1 MCVVCVVGTERGE
14 KVERA
19 FTRRRDEHF
28 SESRKKAHALLALFP
43 LFRSLT
49 KREKREKKRRA
60 ERRELFSSFFF
71 LRFFFTTHYSLL
83 SSLFFLSLFSLS
95 FLSLSS
101 KAFVCVFLLEFSP
114 HEIELFGGGSHSHPI
129 IVFIFPRYKSK
140 QQQQH
145 AKRAFYSVNARNK
158 NRDTRAR
165 FKAESPREN
174 CSTDDI
180 RLL

>member
-1 MCVVCVVGTERGE
+1 MCCGDRERR
-14 KVERA
+14 K
-19 FTRRRDEHF
+19 RR
-28 SESRKKAHALLALFP
+28 ESVHQKKKGRT
-43 LFRSLT
+43 LFREQKKSTRSLFFLYFALSQ
-49 KREKREKKRRA
+49 RERKGRRKEGQRE
-60 ERRELFSSFFF
+60 ESNVFSSFFF
-71 LRFFFTTHYSLL
+71 LRFFFNANC
-83 SSLFFLSLFSLS
+83 SLFFLSLPLFSLFS
-95 FLSLSS
+95 LSLSS
-101 KAFVCVFLLEFSP
+101 SFQVCVFLLEFSP

-129 IVFIFPRYKSK
+129 IVLIFPRYKSK

>member
-1 MCVVCVVGTERGE
+1 M
-14 KVERA
+14 

-28 SESRKKAHALLALFP
+28 SESRKKAHA
-43 LFRSLT
+43 RSFSFISKKLS
-49 KREKREKKRRA
+49 KREGRRRRKEGREGQRER
-60 ERRELFSSFFF
+60 ERREFFHLFFCASFSQRK
-71 LRFFFTTHYSLL
+71 LLSLL
-83 SSLFFLSLFSLS
+83 SFSPSFLSLFSLS
-95 FLSLSS
+95 RAA
-101 KAFVCVFLLEFSP
+101 AFVCVFLLEFSP
-114 HEIELFGGGSHSHPI
+114 HEIELFKGGGGSHSHPI
-129 IVFIFPRYKSK
+129 IVLIFPRYKSK